1 MNSELTSVPV
11 TSIQFYLIMYISG
24 MIIVLYDFFIGE
36 YRAIK
41 QEYKNYSKSN
51 ENKANEIKT

>member
-1 MNSELTSVPV
+1 MNSEFTSVPV
-11 TSIQFYLIMYISG
+11 TSTQFYLIMYIAG
-24 MIIVLYDFFIGE
+24 IIIVLYDFFIGE

-51 ENKANEIKT
+51 ENKT